1 MNLHEFQAKELLS
14 HCGIQIPHGRI
25 AESAQQAERVAQR
38 LGAGPFVIKP
48 QIHAGDRASNG
59 GVRMAKDVAGA
70 GRLAKTMIDQ
80 TLITSQTGPRG
91 QRVRWVYVEQA
102 IRYVQSIYCAVVV
115 DATRGELVL
124 LTAPNEDATGAEPIR
139 RRTDVT
145 RTPLQISSVGVTGD
159 FARAAEATGIG
170 ADRMSALVE
179 LLSQVANAA
188 LLLDAS
194 LIEINPL
201 AAADDGRFVALDAKI
216 VLDDNALFRHPDLAA
231 LRDVTENEDGD
242 PSELAAQRHQIN
254 YLKLDG
260 NIGVIV
266 NGAGLALATL
276 DELADAGGAPANFM
290 DIRTTA
296 SSLDIAYGLE
306 LLAANPRVKVILV
319 NVHGGGM
326 QRCDTIAEGIGI
338 AMRKSASALPIVV
351 RFAGNNAEF
360 VATRLLSY
368 GLPFTESADMW
379 EAVNAAVA
387 QATRKAA

>member
-1 MNLHEFQAKELLS
+1 MNLHEFQAKELLT
-14 HCGIQIPHGRI
+14 HCGIQIPHGRLADS
-25 AESAQQAERVAQR
+25 AEQAKRVAQR
-38 LGAGPFVIKP
+38 LGAGPFVIKA
-48 QIHAGDRASNG
+48 QIHAGDRAANG
-59 GVRMAKDVAGA
+59 GVRIAKDVAGT
-70 GRLAKTMIDQ
+70 GRFAQAMLGQ
-80 TLITSQTGPRG
+80 TLVTSQTGSRG

-102 IRYVQSIYCAVVV
+102 VRYVQSIYCAVVV
-115 DATRGELVL
+115 DAARGELVL
-124 LTAPNEDATGAEPIR
+124 LTARNEDATGAEPVR
-139 RRTDVT
+139 RRSDVVH
-145 RTPLQISSVGVTGD
+145 TPLRLSPAGVTGD
-159 FARAAEATGIG
+159 FAHAARGTGIG
-170 ADRMSALVE
+170 AERMPALIE
-179 LLSQVANAA
+179 LLGQLANAA

-201 AAADDGRFVALDAKI
+201 AAADDGRFVALDAKM

-242 PSELAAQRHQIN
+242 PLELAAQRHQIN

-260 NIGVIV
+260 DIGVIV

-276 DELADAGGAPANFM
+276 DELADAGRAPANFM
-290 DIRTTA
+290 DVRTTA

-338 AMRKSASALPIVV
+338 AMRKSGSALPIVV

-360 VATRLLSY
+360 AATRLQSY
-368 GLPFTESADMW
+368 GQPFTEAADMW

-387 QATRKAA
+387 QATRRAA